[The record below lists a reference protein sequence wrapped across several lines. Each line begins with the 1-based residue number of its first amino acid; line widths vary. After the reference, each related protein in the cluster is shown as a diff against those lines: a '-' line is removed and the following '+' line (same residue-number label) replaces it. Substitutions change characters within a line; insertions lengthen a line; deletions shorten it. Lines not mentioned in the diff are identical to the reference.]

1 MKEDFEHVVERGDSP
16 AECQGL
22 ATEEAS
28 PAITVIM
35 RDGKAILTG
44 TVRSWAEHQAAEQA
58 AWAFPDVREI
68 DDRLVVV
75 RRGKREG
82 HNVLTGP
89 QRLPSAVP
97 ADSRARA

>member
-1 MKEDFEHVVERGDSP
+1 MKEDFEHVVEPSDSP
-16 AECQGL
+16 AESQGL
-22 ATEEAS
+22 ATEEVS
-28 PAITVIM
+28 PAITVIT

-75 RRGKREG
+75 RRGETRRSQCAGE
-82 HNVLTGP
+82 
-89 QRLPSAVP
+89 P
-97 ADSRARA
+97 ATPLVRCPP